1 MNLLPAIIA
10 ALVAAAPSD
19 RVRKALDDV
28 LAKGSYQTELPSVA
42 AEEVSTRRAVPAA
55 EREAGQ
61 APVAFSLGRAV
72 PVLFWAALAAL
83 AVVALVALW
92 PAADGPGPA
101 PDAPT
106 APGAP
111 RPPPR
116 PGARP
121 ALTKVDEL
129 ARMGD
134 FGAAI
139 HQLLLCALDE
149 LGSRASSARAP
160 SLTAREVL
168 DRARP
173 TESARSALAMIV
185 AEAERVHFGGRAAG
199 KAEYER
205 CLAEFRRFQE
215 ERRPKGRG

>member
-1 MNLLPAIIA
+1 MGA
-10 ALVAAAPSD
+10 D
-19 RVRKALDDV
+19 
-28 LAKGSYQTELPSVA
+28 
-42 AEEVSTRRAVPAA
+42 EVSAGRAAPAA
-55 EREAGQ
+55 EREAVP
-61 APVAFSLGRAV
+61 APVAFSLGRAA

-83 AVVALVALW
+83 AVVALIALW
-92 PAADGPGPA
+92 PASDGPGPA
-101 PDAPT
+101 LDAPP

-111 RPPPR
+111 RPPPG

-121 ALTKVDEL
+121 SLTKVDER
-129 ARMGD
+129 ARAGD
-134 FGAAI
+134 FGGAI

-173 TESARSALAMIV
+173 TESARPALAMIV

-199 KAEYER
+199 KADYER